1 MRGLGS
7 AACLSY
13 PHKNKTRL
21 ADKLHRWICQSQAG
35 WFLDVFLRAET
46 CRSLRMPRQ
55 SLKKCPGAGA
65 MLQDPEQPHRVCCL
79 DHDELSKLC
88 DKAGVLSRSQQ
99 TIRQCSPHLTIFG
112 RLIRKDGLRLCNWW
126 MMMTSCQPPEVATQV

>member
-46 CRSLRMPRQ
+46 CGSRDATAIF
-55 SLKKCPGAGA
+55 KKNVRASGA

-79 DHDELSKLC
+79 DHDEFVQALRKG
-88 DKAGVLSRSQQ
+88 GVLSRSQQ
-99 TIRQCSPHLTIFG
+99 TISQCSPHLTIFG
-112 RLIRKDGLRLCNWW
+112 RLIWKDGLRLCNWW

>member
-88 DKAGVLSRSQQ
+88 DKAGYSADLSRLFANAHH
-99 TIRQCSPHLTIFG
+99 ISPFLDASSG
-112 RLIRKDGLRLCNWW
+112 KMD
-126 MMMTSCQPPEVATQV
+126 